1 MTVKLSSFPWSFQ
14 GQPSGGR
21 PALPGSV
28 RSAGRRSIAI
38 PARRVR
44 ACSSSTMRRPRGLDL
59 IWRMSPSASASQRWF
74 DARAALTGSPA
85 RGSARSAAAQTAP
98 RSASMRHRDE
108 LRVLQALD
116 VTGSVEGDR
125 LSSPGRACERP
136 GLLRPEEQARQQ
148 ARLGIG
154 AEDRRDRPSLSSHI
168 PDISS
173 PFAWISRSR
182 RGTPHAA
189 RICLPPRP
197 AVGESALPPI
207 CSVAADGLPI
217 TVGVKEWQ
225 ICAAVRTHT

>member
-1 MTVKLSSFPWSFQ
+1 MFFFNHAAPPWAGFDLADEPVRVGFPAVVRREGRVD
-14 GQPSGGR
+14 GQP
-21 PALPGSV
+21 
-28 RSAGRRSIAI
+28 
-38 PARRVR
+38 
-44 ACSSSTMRRPRGLDL
+44 
-59 IWRMSPSASASQRWF
+59 
-74 DARAALTGSPA
+74 
-85 RGSARSAAAQTAP
+85 
-98 RSASMRHRDE
+98 
-108 LRVLQALD
+108 
-116 VTGSVEGDR
+116 
-125 LSSPGRACERP
+125 
-136 GLLRPEEQARQQ
+136 
-148 ARLGIG
+148 GIG